1 MLLGRVS
8 TCLLLIIAGVCLA
21 RDAQI
26 VNRWAQS
33 LGSELWELALGVAK
47 PEELKAKYREL
58 NARVEEKSG
67 EELIEIISE
76 SVGRMLR
83 RKMDAVR
90 CILIR
95 AEEEALNHDDSER
108 NVDVIKS
115 SLTYISGKYS
125 WVIDGDNDT
134 QPEIPENMRNDSH
147 IYRAMALNPDS
158 HFYNI
163 PVNTSYSAVHIPT
176 NVYDLSPIVAHAINW
191 SEKLDEVFTQ
201 NYRSDPALYWQYFGS
216 MTGMLRAYPAMQW
229 RTELAADGE
238 KSADLYDCRIRSWFI
253 EAATCSKD
261 MVILVDVSGS
271 MEGMGYTIA
280 KAVVAS
286 ILDTLSNND
295 FVTILEYTNVTEDL
309 VPCFKDKL
317 IQATPENIET
327 FKSASGT
334 LDPLEVANLTDAFTR
349 AFTLLKTYRETRGC
363 GPDTPCN
370 QLIMLVTDG
379 VASNISEVFD
389 AWNRQENGT
398 RIPVRVFTYLLGR
411 EVTMV
416 REIQLMACKNR
427 GYYTHVHTQEE
438 AQEQVLKYIPVVA
451 RPLVLQGK
459 EHPIIWTHAYADVS
473 NPALATW
480 LWLVMEHPEQKARLE
495 KHLEAMQQGISIN
508 DDSIYI
514 KKMKRGED
522 VRRAAADVESTARQ
536 EYRLLTSV
544 SIPAFDRKGNA
555 NNETRRAN
563 LLGVAGTDVPIND
576 ISKLT
581 LPYKLGVNGYAFI
594 VSNNGYVILHPDL
607 RPVSGEVLKTNYNS
621 VDLTEVEIL
630 NDGRK
635 PRDPGAK
642 ILELRAALVNHTW
655 GNMKN
660 IPVKFHYDN
669 NRRVTLEHRDYYF
682 APLPGTPFGIA
693 VAIPNYGK
701 TWIKVGNEIEKNRQA
716 GIEISDFFI
725 GDQWRVHPGWV
736 YCRFHYLEGHE
747 FNNSVDEVRFFLHK
761 LSEPGWEWA
770 DQYEAYDI
778 SFEDEETP
786 DCTKKVL
793 EDDDYY
799 CNEELMQLLVFD
811 AKATNQSFNEEFKHK
826 NIENWE
832 LANSYGVFLRFV
844 ATQSG
849 LTRWQY
855 LDERFKP
862 PDLNRKFGDLHRRAV
877 NEPWYKGA
885 IFQHQ
890 IDPES
895 ISLSVPGK
903 GGEDAVV
910 TVSMAV
916 FPRDGGRTAAAAVI
930 GFQMPM
936 TYFFQRFLDIT
947 SETPNPD
954 FNCEQEGLDCYLVDQ
969 NGYVVISEAHNDTGQ
984 FFGVIEG
991 PVLQSMV
998 NQSYFETVEIYDYQA
1013 VCYHIGLQ
1021 GAGTTLLTPFR
1032 HIWNLLLWAFARTV
1046 WMVSQ
1051 FVHVPQVHSRVHSD
1065 DDLPEKPPPPEEV
1078 KQYHKCD
1085 QKRILYMMNQT
1096 RADTPIRNIDSVCS
1110 RPFYAQRVPQTNLL
1124 LVVVNSLY
1132 PSCWAR
1138 LETEPIE
1145 INPAEY
1151 MEDSDDAA
1159 CYKKKLNDLPRRPL
1173 EGCFTEHPLEDE
1185 IDACGRG
1192 TRLQLTQIL
1201 LIIYLIIVKVLL

>member
-8 TCLLLIIAGVCLA
+8 TCLLLIIAGVSLA
-21 RDAQI
+21 HDAQI
-26 VNRWAQS
+26 VNRWAQN
-33 LGSELWELALGVAK
+33 LGSELWELALGIAK
-47 PEELKAKYREL
+47 PEELRAKYREM

-90 CILIR
+90 CILLR
-95 AEEEALNHDDSER
+95 AEEEALYYNDSET

-115 SLTYISGKYS
+115 SLRYVSGKWS
-125 WVIDGDNDT
+125 WLTNEDNAT
-134 QPEIPENMRNDSH
+134 QAKIPKNMQNDSY
-147 IYRAMALNPDS
+147 IYREMSLNPDS
-158 HFYNI
+158 HFSNI
-163 PVNTSYSAVHIPT
+163 PVNTSYSSVHIPT
-176 NVYDLSPIVAHAINW
+176 RVYDLNPAVAHAINW
-191 SEKLDEVFTQ
+191 TESLDEVFTQ

-216 MTGMLRAYPAMQW
+216 MNGMLRVYPSMQW
-229 RTELAADGE
+229 RTSESADDE
-238 KSADLYDCRIRSWFI
+238 QSADLYDCRIRSWFI

-261 MVILVDVSGS
+261 MVILVDSSGS

-295 FVTILEYTNVTEDL
+295 FVTIFEYTNITVDL

-317 IQATPENIET
+317 VQATPENINT
-327 FKSASGT
+327 FKTASGT
-334 LDPLEVANLTDAFTR
+334 LKPGEQANLTEAFTR
-349 AFTLLKTYRETRGC
+349 AFTILKSYRESRGC

-389 AWNRQENGT
+389 DWNRQTNGT
-398 RIPVRVFTYLLGR
+398 RVPVRVFTYLLGK

-416 REIQLMACKNR
+416 REIQLMACENR
-427 GYYTHVHTQEE
+427 GYYTHVHNQEE

-459 EHPIIWTHAYADVS
+459 YHPIIWTHAYADVS
-473 NPALATW
+473 
-480 LWLVMEHPEQKARLE
+480 M
-495 KHLEAMQQGISIN
+495 
-508 DDSIYI
+508 
-514 KKMKRGED
+514 KKGED
-522 VRRAAADVESTARQ
+522 VRRTAAEVESTTRQ

-544 SIPAFDRKGNA
+544 SIPAFDLKSNA
-555 NNETRRAN
+555 NNDTRRAN
-563 LLGVAGTDVPIND
+563 LLGVAGTDVPIDD
-576 ISKLT
+576 IQKLT

-607 RPVSGEVLKTNYNS
+607 RPVSGEILKENYNS

-630 NDGRK
+630 NDGRR
-635 PRDPGAK
+635 PRDPGEQM
-642 ILELRAALVNHTW
+642 LELRASLVNHTR
-655 GNMKN
+655 GSMKDV
-660 IPVKFHYDN
+660 PVKLHYDN
-669 NRRVTLEHRDYYF
+669 SRRVTLEHRNYYF

-716 GIEISDFFI
+716 GIAVSDFFI
-725 GDQWRVHPGWV
+725 GDKWRVHPGWV

-747 FNNSVDEVRFFLHK
+747 FNNTVDEVRYFLHK
-761 LSEPGWEWA
+761 LSEPGWEWT
-770 DQYEAYDI
+770 DQYEAYEID
-778 SFEDEETP
+778 FEEEEVP

-793 EDDDYY
+793 EDNDYY

-811 AKATNQSFNEEFKHK
+811 ARATNQSFNEEFKHRNPRLK
-826 NIENWE
+826 E
-832 LANSYGVFLRFV
+832 LANNYGVFLRFV

-855 LDERFKP
+855 LNKEFKP
-862 PDLNRKFGDLHRRAV
+862 AGLNPRFGDLHRRAV

-895 ISLSVPGK
+895 ISLSIPGK

-916 FPRDGGRTAAAAVI
+916 YPRDGGRTASAAVI

-936 TYFFQRFLDIT
+936 TYLFERFLEIT
-947 SETPNPD
+947 SETTNAD
-954 FNCEQEGLDCYLVDQ
+954 FNCQTEGLDCYLVDQ
-969 NGYVVISEAHNDTGQ
+969 NGYIVISEAHNDTGQ

-991 PVLQSMV
+991 PVLQSMAS
-998 NQSYFETVEIYDYQA
+998 QGYFETVEIYDYQA
-1013 VCYHIGLQ
+1013 VCYYIGLE
-1021 GAGTTLLTPFR
+1021 GTGSTLLTPFR
-1032 HIWNLLLWAFARTV
+1032 HIWNIILWAFARTV
-1046 WMVSQ
+1046 WMASQ
-1051 FVHVPQVHSRVHSD
+1051 FIDVPQVLSRIHSE

-1096 RADTPIRNIDSVCS
+1096 RSEIPIKDIPDVCS

-1132 PSCWAR
+1132 PSCWGR

-1145 INPAEY
+1145 ISPREY
-1151 MEDSDDAA
+1151 VEDEEDAA
-1159 CYKKKLNDLPRRPL
+1159 CYKKKINDLPRRRL
-1173 EGCFTEHPLEDE
+1173 EKCFTEHPLEDE

-1192 TRLQLTQIL
+1192 TRLELPLFL
-1201 LIIYLIIVKVLL
+1201 LFMYLIVLL